1 MEGGCTLSFLSVVLN
16 RLLQQLVRNQAYP
29 FHIFA
34 KTILLLN
41 QGQFRLGEGK
51 KKVGGGREPRADR
64 EGKVDLIISSVVNS
78 GVCCAVPDP

>member
-1 MEGGCTLSFLSVVLN
+1 MSFLSVVLN
-16 RLLQQLVRNQAYP
+16 RLLQRLVRNQAYP

-41 QGQFRLGEGK
+41 QGQFRLGEK
-51 KKVGGGREPRADR
+51 KRVGGGREPRADR

-78 GVCCAVPDP
+78 GVRCAVPDP